1 MIIVHGP
8 RTARQESDWR
18 RRRECEVGAA
28 TRGWFSVLSSQS
40 PAAGSEEAA
49 TVQSYRVC
57 IRDAFSN
64 HKTLEYF
71 METFLDPHIIAL
83 RYMVLEE

>member
-1 MIIVHGP
+1 MIIVHGLQDRSRTGGGDASARLEP
-8 RTARQESDWR
+8 RLGDGSQ
-18 RRRECEVGAA
+18 
-28 TRGWFSVLSSQS
+28 FSVLSLQRVAVRKQQQLSHN
-40 PAAGSEEAA
+40 
-49 TVQSYRVC
+49 RVC